1 MGCVSGKIRL
11 TLSEKDSLD
20 FEKNND
26 TDKWI
31 ITFNQYSKLNLHQN
45 DKLYILT
52 QAQKYLSS
60 STNKIL

>member
-11 TLSEKDSLD
+11 TLSDKDTLD

-26 TDKWI
+26 NDTWVVQ
-31 ITFNQYSKLNLHQN
+31 FNKYINLPLHQS
-45 DKLYILT
+45 DKLYLLN
-52 QAQKYLSS
+52 QVQKYFS